1 MSTQLELTL
10 SHDGD
15 SWITDGL
22 NNQVSGKD
30 LHRLEDN
37 IINAINIDSRFTSN
51 ESIDVIL
58 RFDMNNF
65 PKWLHQYQSHYFN
78 YTFTIN
84 KQKMD

>member
-1 MSTQLELTL
+1 MPTQLELTL
-10 SHDGD
+10 SYNGY

-22 NNQVSGKD
+22 NGQLSGKD
-30 LHRLEDN
+30 LHHLEDE
-37 IINAINIDSRFTSN
+37 IINAINIDSQFTNN

-78 YTFTIN
+78 YTFTVN
-84 KQKMD
+84 KR

>member
-22 NNQVSGKD
+22 NSQVSGKD

-37 IINAINIDSRFTSN
+37 IINAISIDSRFNTN
-51 ESIDVIL
+51 EPIDVTL

-65 PKWLHQYQSHYFN
+65 PRWLHQYQSHYFN

>member
-10 SHDGD
+10 SHDGYN
-15 SWITDGL
+15 WITDGL
-22 NNQVSGKD
+22 NKRLSASD
-30 LHRLEDN
+30 LHRLEDS
-37 IINAINIDSRFTSN
+37 IINAINIDSRFTGN

-65 PKWLHQYQSHYFN
+65 PKWLHQYHSHYFN
-78 YTFTIN
+78 YSCTVN

>member
-10 SHDGD
+10 FHDGY
-15 SWITDGL
+15 SWISDGL
-22 NNQVSGKD
+22 NSQLSGKD

-51 ESIDVIL
+51 ESIDVTL

-65 PKWLHQYQSHYFN
+65 PRWLHQYQSHYFN
-78 YTFTIN
+78 YTFTVEKLDI
-84 KQKMD
+84 D

>member
-22 NNQVSGKD
+22 NRQVSGKD

>member
-22 NNQVSGKD
+22 NCQVCGKD

-65 PKWLHQYQSHYFN
+65 PGWLHQYQSHYFN

>member
-1 MSTQLELTL
+1 VNTQLELTL
-10 SHDGD
+10 SHDGY

-22 NNQVSGKD
+22 NSQVSGKD

-37 IINAINIDSRFTSN
+37 IINAINIDSRFNTN
-51 ESIDVIL
+51 EPIDVTL

-65 PKWLHQYQSHYFN
+65 PEWLHQYQSHYFN

-84 KQKMD
+84 KR

>member
-10 SHDGD
+10 SHDGV

-22 NNQVSGKD
+22 NSRLSGSD

-37 IINAINIDSRFTSN
+37 IINAVNIDPRFTGN
-51 ESIDVIL
+51 ESIDVTL
-58 RFDMNNF
+58 RFDMDNF
-65 PKWLHQYQSHYFN
+65 PRWLHQYQSHYFN

>member
-10 SHDGD
+10 SHDGY

-22 NNQVSGKD
+22 NSPLYGKD
-30 LHRLEDN
+30 LHCLEDI
-37 IINAINIDSRFTSN
+37 IINAVNIDPRFTGS

-58 RFDMNNF
+58 RFDMDSF
-65 PKWLHQYQSHYFN
+65 PRWLHQYQSHYFN

-84 KQKMD
+84 KQNMD

>member
-10 SHDGD
+10 SHDGY

-22 NNQVSGKD
+22 NSQLEGEN
-30 LHRLEDN
+30 LHCLEDN
-37 IINAINIDSRFTSN
+37 ITNAIYIDPRFTNN
-51 ESIDVIL
+51 ESIDVTL

-65 PKWLHQYQSHYFN
+65 PRWLHQYQSHYFN
-78 YTFTIN
+78 YTFTVN